1 MPITITQKWNTILN
15 TQNIKTMRK
24 TILVVLGI
32 FFILNVQAQN
42 DANRK
47 RNREQIKSA
56 KIAFITNKLNLD
68 SETAQVFWPIFN
80 DYEQEKSDLAR
91 KYWEQKRQYSS
102 TRDYSDM
109 TVSDASKMLEV
120 YVAQKEAEA
129 TIEKKFLPKF
139 QKVLTAQQTWLL
151 ITSEGEF
158 RRSLMQRLG
167 KSRDGSNP
175 EEDSPKRNKN

>member
-1 MPITITQKWNTILN
+1 MK
-15 TQNIKTMRK
+15 KTL
-24 TILVVLGI
+24 LVVLGI
-32 FFILNVQAQN
+32 IFVLNVQAQN

-56 KIAFITNKLNLD
+56 KVAFITNKLNLN

-80 DYEQEKSDLAR
+80 EYEQEKSGLAR

-109 TVSDASKMLEV
+109 SESDASKMLEV
-120 YVAQKEAEA
+120 YVVQKEAEA
-129 TIEKKFLPKF
+129 KIEKEYLPKF

-151 ITSEGEF
+151 ITSESEF
-158 RRSLMQRLG
+158 RRSLMERVGQSRQGG
-167 KSRDGSNP
+167 KPGQDA
-175 EEDSPKRNKN
+175 PKKNNN

>member
-1 MPITITQKWNTILN
+1 LN
-15 TQNIKTMRK
+15 TQIIKAMKK
-24 TILVVLGI
+24 TLLIVLGI

-56 KIAFITNKLNLD
+56 KIAFITNKLSLN

-80 DYEQEKSDLAR
+80 NYEQEKSDLAR

-109 TVSDASKMLEV
+109 TESDASKMLEL
-120 YVAQKEAEA
+120 YVVQKEAEA
-129 TIEKKFLPKF
+129 KIEKEFLPKF

-158 RRSLMQRLG
+158 RRSLMHRLS
-167 KSRDGSNP
+167 KSRAGGNP
-175 EEDSPKRNKN
+175 DQNSPKKNKN